1 MVIEVI
7 ERKNMLK
14 DNIVLNHD
22 YEIVENGWK
31 NNVFTL
37 KIVQGI
43 SLVLNAI
50 NL

>member
-14 DNIVLNHD
+14 DNIVLNYD

-31 NNVFTL
+31 NNVFIL
-37 KIVQGI
+37 KIV
-43 SLVLNAI
+43 
-50 NL
+50 

>member
-7 ERKNMLK
+7 ERKKMLK

-31 NNVFTL
+31 NNVFTM